1 MHAKRFIS
9 TVVIL
14 LSLAPFTTF
23 AQQSKIDP
31 SGATDSL
38 QLAKTQTLA
47 QIIDYQGFLSS
58 AQGEPITGAV
68 AIQFT
73 IWDAQQNGEELW
85 AESQTVDVL
94 SGYFTAQ
101 LGGFTPIPNLLFDGS
116 PRWLQLSIAGDVLTP
131 RKRVNSVA
139 HALYSIN
146 AAQLDGLPAAA
157 YYPRS
162 IADNY
167 TKNNID
173 AARLGGYAASSF
185 LTNNQLDARYVR
197 LAFPNSITS
206 DMIVDGAIQRQDLG
220 FDPGSGG
227 SGVGKIT
234 AENGLE
240 GGGVGDV
247 RIGLNASY
255 QSGQAF
261 DNRFVKK
268 GELNAVNGVMIL
280 DDAVSSSDIKN
291 GSILQEDLAFPAGTI
306 NGVNAGDG
314 LSGGG
319 EQGAVTLSLRS
330 DYKSGAAYDAHFV
343 VRNEQN
349 AISSSMIRDNEI
361 STIDIKDGAIQ
372 PQDLSF
378 PAGDVTSVQ
387 GINGIDGGGQSGDVL
402 LGLESKYI
410 SGVAYD
416 SRFVK
421 RNEASS
427 VTSQM
432 IQNYSI
438 QQEDMAFTAGDITA
452 VTSSNG
458 ITGGNVSGDVHLQLE
473 TSYLTGDAYRDV
485 FVEKNESNAVTSD
498 MIQDGAVRGAEI
510 GDGVVLGDH
519 LANNFYVQ
527 QSISNGAVIT
537 ANNQSISQNTS
548 GIEGRG
554 YQGVRGIGSET
565 GVYGE
570 GETYGV
576 YAKATN
582 QANYALYV
590 EGKAHCT
597 SGAWG
602 DLAEYVPSNEN
613 LQPGDVVVIDP
624 VLENRIKRCTAE
636 NDTRVA
642 GIVSTAPT
650 ITVGEETTGGDKF
663 ALALAGIVPCKVVA
677 NEPILPGDMLTTS
690 SVPGYAQKAVH
701 PQIGSIVG
709 KALEGLPSG
718 RGTIRVIVTLQ

>member
-1 MHAKRFIS
+1 MHARQFIPAL
-9 TVVIL
+9 VIL
-14 LSLAPFTTF
+14 LSLTPLKTF
-23 AQQSKIDP
+23 AQQSMVDP
-31 SGATDSL
+31 SNAADSL
-38 QLAKTQTLA
+38 QLAKKQTLA
-47 QIIDYQGFLSS
+47 HIIDYQGFLSS
-58 AQGEPITGAV
+58 VQGEPITGAV
-68 AIQFT
+68 AVQFT
-73 IWDAQQNGEELW
+73 IWDAPQNGAELW

-101 LGGFTPIPNLLFDGS
+101 LGSFTPMPSLLFDGS
-116 PRWLQLSIAGDVLTP
+116 PRWLQLSIAGEVLTP

-157 YYPRS
+157 YYPRTM
-162 IADNY
+162 ADNY

-173 AARLGGYAASSF
+173 AARLGGSAARSF
-185 LTNNQLDARYVR
+185 LTSSQSDARYVR
-197 LAFPNSITS
+197 IAFPNSITGN
-206 DMIVDGAIQRQDLG
+206 MIVDGTIQRQDLG
-220 FDPGSGG
+220 FEPGSGG

-255 QSGQAF
+255 QTGQAY

-268 GELNAVNGVMIL
+268 GELNAVNGPMIM
-280 DDAVSSSDIKN
+280 DGAVSSSDIQN
-291 GSILQEDLAFPAGTI
+291 GSIQQVDLAFPAGTI

-314 LSGGG
+314 LAGGG
-319 EQGAVTLSLRS
+319 VQGAVTLSLRS

-378 PAGDVTSVQ
+378 PAGDITGVQ
-387 GINGIDGGGQSGDVL
+387 GINGLDGGGQSGDVL

-421 RNEASS
+421 HDEASS
-427 VTSQM
+427 VSSQM
-432 IQNYSI
+432 IKNYSI
-438 QQEDMAFTAGDITA
+438 LQEDMAFTAGDITA

-458 ITGGNVSGDVHLQLE
+458 ITGGNVSGDVQLQLE
-473 TSYLTGDAYRDV
+473 TPYLTGEAYRDV
-485 FVEKNESNAVTSD
+485 FVGKNESNTVTSD

-510 GDGVVLGDH
+510 ANGVVLGDH
-519 LANNFYVQ
+519 LASNFYVQ

-548 GIEGRG
+548 GVEGRG

-624 VLENRIKRCTAE
+624 GQENRIKRCTTE
-636 NDTRVA
+636 NDTRVV
-642 GIVSTAPT
+642 GIISTAPT
-650 ITVGEETTGGDKF
+650 ITVGEESDGGGKF

-677 NEPILPGDMLTTS
+677 AHAIVPGDLLTTS
-690 SVPGYAQKAVH
+690 TVPGYAQKAAN
-701 PQIGSIVG
+701 PQLGSIVG
-709 KALEGLPSG
+709 KALEGLSSG
-718 RGTIRVIVTLQ
+718 RGTIRVIITLQ